1 MPLRIIF
8 LEVIKMTEEQRFN
21 MTTQLHKDEIQLLK
35 RIAEALETIAAG
47 YKMSK
52 LKVLTAN
59 TDSPEDLVK
68 VLTKE
73 DL

>member
-1 MPLRIIF
+1 
-8 LEVIKMTEEQRFN
+8 MTEEQRFN

-35 RIAEALETIAAG
+35 RIAEALETIAAC
-47 YKMSK
+47 YKMSE

>member
-1 MPLRIIF
+1 
-8 LEVIKMTEEQRFN
+8 MTEEQRFN

-47 YKMSK
+47 YKMSE

-68 VLTKE
+68 VLAKE